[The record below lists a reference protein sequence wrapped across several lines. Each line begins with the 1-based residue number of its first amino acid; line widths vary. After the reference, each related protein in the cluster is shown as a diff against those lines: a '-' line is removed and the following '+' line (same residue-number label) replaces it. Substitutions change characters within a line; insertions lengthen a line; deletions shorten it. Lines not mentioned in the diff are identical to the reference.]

1 MIKPI
6 IHQRDT
12 VAWVVQVWISFV
24 ISVAGTTTGIIY
36 LPVDNL
42 WAKSAVG
49 AGYLFSLSSAFTLAK
64 TIRDN
69 QEANRLN
76 ARIEEA
82 KVEKILA
89 EHTPLI

>member
-1 MIKPI
+1 MKPI
-6 IHQRDT
+6 IHQKDT
-12 VAWVVQVWISFV
+12 VAWVVQVWISFL
-24 ISVAGTTTGIIY
+24 ISVGGTTAGIIY
-36 LPVDNL
+36 LPVENL
-42 WAKSAVG
+42 WAKGAVG